1 MNVEDFRALIADTVP
16 LSRILGLIVEE
27 IGPTGAR
34 LRMPASDD
42 VLRPGGTVSGPALMA
57 LADFALY
64 GAVLGRVGAKPMA
77 VTTSLNFNFLR
88 RPPPGDI
95 LAEARLLRLG
105 RRLAVGEVFMRYQEG
120 EDPVA
125 HATGTYSLPPG

>member
-77 VTTSLNFNFLR
+77 VTTNLNFNFLR

-105 RRLAVGEVFMRYQEG
+105 RRLAVGEVFMRHHDG